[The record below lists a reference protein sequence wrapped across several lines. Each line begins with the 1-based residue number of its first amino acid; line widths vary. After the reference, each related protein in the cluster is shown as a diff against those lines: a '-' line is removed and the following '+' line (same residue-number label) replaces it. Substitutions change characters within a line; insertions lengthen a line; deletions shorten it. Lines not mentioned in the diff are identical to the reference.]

1 MSFFIRVV
9 FAVAACALMGV
20 AAVLLVYAPYVVI
33 RDSLAGQ
40 ALLESLLGVVGYLIV
55 AIALF
60 DVAKYFFEE
69 EVPAGREKR
78 TAADARRGLTK
89 FISTIIIALFLEA
102 LVLVFETARDQVSG
116 GHLCRASGV
125 RRLPHAG
132 LARPVPAPQ
141 RLGRAGGR
149 AGAGCEGTREGQD
162 GERARP
168 CIAPGKWLDSR
179 RLAAS
184 ERSAVRLAH

>member
-102 LVLVFETARDQVSG
+102 LVLVFETARDQVSEVIYAALLVFAG
-116 GHLCRASGV
+116 CLTLVSLGLFQRLSASVEQAVGPEPDAKEHGKAKTGSA
-125 RRLPHAG
+125 RG
-132 LARPVPAPQ
+132 LASRPAN
-141 RLGRAGGR
+141 G
-149 AGAGCEGTREGQD
+149 
-162 GERARP
+162 
-168 CIAPGKWLDSR
+168 
-179 RLAAS
+179 
-184 ERSAVRLAH
+184 